1 MNDGK
6 NVLSLL
12 GLALRGGRLAV
23 GDEAAAQSAQGGTA
37 RLLLTASDAGEK
49 TLRRARFLS
58 DEGHCMLLPLPFAKT
73 ELGSALGRGTAAI
86 VAVTDLGLA
95 AAVTEKLAL
104 LDPEACGDAPERM
117 RLKLRRAKERKE
129 APRKR
134 PPPKDHASQPE
145 DGSQRERRA
154 GYGKPRSAKPDGRKF
169 QGGKPDGRKFQGGK
183 PDGRRPDGRKFQG
196 GKPDGG
202 KFQGGKPDGRKF
214 QGGKPDG
221 RRPDGRKFQGG
232 KPDGRRPDGG
242 TSKSGRR
249 FQSGKPWRPGPKG
262 GGR

>member
-202 KFQGGKPDGRKF
+202 KFQGGKPDGK
-214 QGGKPDG
+214 
-221 RRPDGRKFQGG
+221 KFQGG

-242 TSKSGRR
+242 KSKSGRR

>member
-49 TLRRARFLS
+49 TLRRARVLS

-169 QGGKPDGRKFQGGK
+169 QGGKPDGRKPDGKKFQGGKPDGRRPDGKKFQGSK

-196 GKPDGG
+196 GKPDG
-202 KFQGGKPDGRKF
+202 K
-214 QGGKPDG
+214 
-221 RRPDGRKFQGG
+221 KFQGG

-242 TSKSGRR
+242 KSKSGRR